1 MSETFNESGVSPSQ
15 FIIWTT
21 TEQVVARNLFED
33 VWPAAACV
41 LEAGLPVP
49 FLAQPT
55 AKHFQIQLRSLSQ
68 QPHSRLLNMKIILMN
83 NITR

>member
-1 MSETFNESGVSPSQ
+1 MSETFNESGGSPSQ
-15 FIIWTT
+15 FIIWT

-68 QPHSRLLNMKIILMN
+68 QPHSRLLKMKFILMD